1 MIAPDAG
8 GTQCGAGDGLGLGE
22 HRTGRLGDLDYHP
35 AREGCSGLALGQHS
49 QADQGRHTARLVIVY
64 LVGDGHGR

>member
-1 MIAPDAG
+1 MIAPDARG
-8 GTQCGAGDGLGLGE
+8 GQRGAAGGLGLGE
-22 HRTGRLGDLDYHP
+22 HRAGRLGDLNYDP
-35 AREGCSGLALGQHS
+35 AWEGCSGLALDQHS